1 MESASVGRGEE
12 AAPRGPAAV
21 WGELRGIQPRAVMR
35 RLIACESDN
44 DLLTYASAISFQ
56 AFFALIPLVLLAFG
70 ILGALDGQSVWRHD
84 LAPAVADEV
93 PRAVYQAIDQT
104 VTDVL
109 VHKQLVW
116 ITFGALFA
124 VWHVSCAV
132 RAVMGVLN
140 RIYGC
145 DRKRSFRRRLA
156 VSLVLAVAVTFL
168 LLLAICVVKFGP
180 VVVDDVFHGG
190 AVAGVVAFVVRWM
203 ITAGLLLVVVGMLVR
218 CAPTKNRPWKWV
230 SFGAVLVVGAW
241 IAMSLVFSWYLSSVA
256 DYGSIFG
263 SLATVIVL
271 MEYLYF
277 SSIVFLTGIQLDAL
291 ARDQVNGRLT
301 AL

>member
-1 MESASVGRGEE
+1 MESARVGRDRGP
-12 AAPRGPAAV
+12 AHRGPAAV
-21 WGELRGIQPRAVMR
+21 WSELRGIQPRAVAR
-35 RLIACESDN
+35 RLIACESEN

-56 AFFALIPLVLLAFG
+56 AFFALIPLLLLAFG
-70 ILGALDGQSVWRHD
+70 ILGAVDGQSVWRND
-84 LAPAVADEV
+84 LAPAVSDAV
-93 PRAVYQAIDQT
+93 PRAVYQAVDQT
-104 VTDVL
+104 VTEVL
-109 VHKQLVW
+109 VQKQLVW

-145 DRKRSFRRRLA
+145 ERERSFRRRLG

-168 LLLAICVVKFGP
+168 LLMAIAVVKFGP
-180 VVVDDVFHGG
+180 LVVDDVLHGG
-190 AVAGVVAFVVRWM
+190 AVAGVVAFVVQWL
-203 ITAGLLLVVVGMLVR
+203 ITAGLLLVVVGMLMR

-230 SFGAVLVVGAW
+230 SAGAVLVVGAW
-241 IAMSLVFSWYLSSVA
+241 IAMSLGFSWYLTSIA

-271 MEYLYF
+271 MEYLYL
-277 SSIVFLTGIQLDAL
+277 SSIVFLSGIQLDAL
-291 ARDQVNGRLT
+291 ARDQVNGRLS